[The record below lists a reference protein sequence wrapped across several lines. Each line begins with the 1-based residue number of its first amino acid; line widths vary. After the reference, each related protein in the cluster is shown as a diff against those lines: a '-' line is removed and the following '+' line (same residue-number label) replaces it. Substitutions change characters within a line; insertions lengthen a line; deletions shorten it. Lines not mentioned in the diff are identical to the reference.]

1 MVATNAVWRKE
12 QQASP
17 TAPRGNEHRVRA
29 KGYAELVL
37 VGCCQLH
44 GCLPLCLHVLVVRM
58 CAGSEEERLNEILDH
73 LEGGAETVRAFE
85 SARARTRIL
94 LIFSRI
100 FSCPP
105 PPWCAVGKRH
115 LERRGRGSEKETVF
129 VLCNLGTSE
138 RKAPLAIGGEIPYLF
153 LPPY

>member
-29 KGYAELVL
+29 KGYAVLVL
-37 VGCCQLH
+37 VRCCQLH
-44 GCLPLCLHVLVVRM
+44 SCLPLCLHVLVVRM

-105 PPWCAVGKRH
+105 PGVLWGKGTLR
-115 LERRGRGSEKETVF
+115 EEEVRRRLCLFFVISEQV
-129 VLCNLGTSE
+129 NA
-138 RKAPLAIGGEIPYLF
+138 RPPLRSVEKYLTF
-153 LPPY
+153 SYPPIQY